1 MAQLLVSITWTI
13 SQLRDLTSHDL
24 QLAEE
29 ANLHPS
35 RRQGNEHSANFM
47 ASVTSAST
55 PSSLPGNSVIPPE
68 GLHACSFLSVS
79 ELLNIKLIK
88 TQTTET

>member
-13 SQLRDLTSHDL
+13 SQLRKTLLAMIYSYLKKQICTLLEGREMNILRISCL
-24 QLAEE
+24 QSLK
-29 ANLHPS
+29 
-35 RRQGNEHSANFM
+35 
-47 ASVTSAST
+47 SAST

-79 ELLNIKLIK
+79 EL
-88 TQTTET
+88 